1 MVQLLMKCLYLFGL
15 AKSRTNLHMAC
26 AGASTRCAMSDVH
39 VFGDLGNVWCV
50 RMMESSVENSSFV
63 NPYGVD
69 DDVVVV
75 DDDDGSWIGARFMV
89 LGVL

>member
-1 MVQLLMKCLYLFGL
+1 
-15 AKSRTNLHMAC
+15 
-26 AGASTRCAMSDVH
+26 
-39 VFGDLGNVWCV
+39 
-50 RMMESSVENSSFV
+50 MESSVENSSFV